1 MPLIYDDDAGWIAVD
16 DSGMYDDELQNE
28 INAAAAGFNLT
39 ASGVAGRD
47 PGMEYRPSGI
57 PNLGSSAPQTAPT
70 FEHIGTPQITLANMA
85 GIASDPNFRDK
96 FGWVSSTNPSKQ
108 FMIDVL
114 NEAARMEEDEG
125 YNPVT
130 LAQEAQQLAMQN
142 APGDPSAQYR
152 ALYPDSPSQTPIVI
166 PERPEVA
173 TGPNEGDTR
182 VNADGV
188 TETFTNGEWIAETP
202 AAQPPPPEGITVEQ
216 IMTALNDG
224 HGVISDWET
233 IFADWPGTDEELQ
246 EAVAKLASNIV
257 AVGAG
262 EGGYASQKDQVN
274 ALNTL
279 YKAHGGT
286 GVTFTAFTEAAGF
299 NWDTYNPGLGTGST
313 EGAATAADAAA
324 ASATDVG
331 SFFVDYFNTSM
342 EGGGKRWR
350 QAVDEFA
357 NILLSKKDQ
366 WDQYPGLSGKT
377 FTTADEISQWIYQT
391 YNNELTPEQRSS
403 IEGPWTGAGTTISDP
418 DFFAKTDT
426 QWVAQDPTE
435 TATDPNKMTVYRT
448 KDDGS
453 VESTDIDP
461 ADLNKYFEDGW
472 NTTTSG
478 TGIES
483 TTIGGAAGI
492 PYAPGVTIPGP
503 DPAKE
508 GIYDPFTT
516 AVERTFAETY
526 PGFAAMQPGYN
537 VPAVQSAYSRAGAPL
552 RTQYSLQLPNL
563 MTGPGDPMLGTMPQ
577 YQSAKTFLENL
588 AAGQGNVLTGT
599 DLYSALRGVGGAL
612 TADPN
617 ALGYDPRT
625 EIWRKQFETTP
636 QQVAAFAQPFLMA
649 TRGAPEARTALT
661 QAITN
666 AANRYDYLNPAG
678 VGGRSFLPWALDENL
693 MGINQMFGNKD
704 IRMVN
709 PTDPTIY
716 RAPGVHSNEFWQSPE
731 GMKRQ
736 EWDLDIGI

>member
-16 DSGMYDDELQNE
+16 DDGMYDDELQNE
-28 INAAAAGFNLT
+28 INAAAT

-47 PGMEYRPSGI
+47 PGMEYRPGGI

-85 GIASDPNFRDK
+85 GIAS
-96 FGWVSSTNPSKQ
+96 NPDLRGREPTFAEQ
-108 FMIDVL
+108 FMLDVV

-142 APGDPSAQYR
+142 APKDPSAPYR

-166 PERPEVA
+166 PEHALV
-173 TGPNEGDTR
+173 TYGYNEGDTR
-182 VNADGV
+182 VNADGI
-188 TETFTNGEWIAETP
+188 TETFTNGEWITETP
-202 AAQPPPPEGITVEQ
+202 AAQPPPPEGLTVEQ

-246 EAVAKLASNIV
+246 EAVTKLASNMV

-274 ALNTL
+274 ALNAL

-286 GVTFTAFTEAAGF
+286 GVSFTAFTEAAGF

-324 ASATDVG
+324 ASATDIG
-331 SFFVDYFNTSM
+331 SFFVDYFNASM
-342 EGGGKRWR
+342 AGGGKRWR

-357 NILLSKKDQ
+357 NVLLSKKDQ

-391 YNNELTPEQRSS
+391 YNNELTPEQRSGL
-403 IEGPWTGAGTTISDP
+403 ETAYGVGTANMSDP
-418 DFFAKTDT
+418 DFFAKTDADS
-426 QWVAQDPTE
+426 QWAAQDPTE

-448 KDDGS
+448 KPDGS
-453 VESTDIDP
+453 VESKEINP
-461 ADLNKYFEDGW
+461 ADLNDNFQEGW

-478 TGIES
+478 TGIE
-483 TTIGGAAGI
+483 TTTTGGTAGT

-588 AAGQGNVLTGT
+588 AAGQGNVLTGA